1 MYILA
6 SLVAAWGLSWAFDN
20 KPKSQTYTEL
30 MALREA
36 LLQGNRTGSKA
47 AQHLTLEYGQLIKQ
61 HPELF
66 TISKPYPLNVMETGE
81 YVWALDLTKYERARD
96 RHDDDK
102 QGDLITA
109 TYHNTNNK
117 QLKPYIF

>member
-1 MYILA
+1 MYLLA
-6 SLVAAWGLSWAFDN
+6 FLVATWGLSWAFDN

-36 LLQGNRTGSKA
+36 LLQGKRTGSKA

-96 RHDDDK
+96 RHDDDA
-102 QGDLITA
+102 QGDVITA
-109 TYHNTNNK
+109 TYHNTDSK

>member
-6 SLVAAWGLSWAFDN
+6 TLVTAWGLSWAFNN
-20 KPKSQTYTEL
+20 KPKSQTYNEL
-30 MALREA
+30 LSLREA
-36 LLQGNRTGSKA
+36 LLQGKRTGSKA

-96 RHDDDK
+96 RHGDE
-102 QGDLITA
+102 QGDVITA